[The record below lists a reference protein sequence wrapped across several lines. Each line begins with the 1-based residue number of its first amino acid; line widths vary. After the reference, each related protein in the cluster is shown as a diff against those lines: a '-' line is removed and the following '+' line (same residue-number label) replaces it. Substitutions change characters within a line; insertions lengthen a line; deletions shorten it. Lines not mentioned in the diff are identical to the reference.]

1 MLKENKYYPK
11 VLDIFIKDLIS
22 KKYLIV
28 ALTSK
33 TYSEVIKLYQLNNI
47 KFAFS
52 VENGSSFFIP
62 RSINNNHLAF
72 KKVINNKAITSYE
85 ILRKL
90 KLIPIE
96 YKKNIIFIK
105 DLALEKQIKITKLK
119 KNELIDFNNR
129 EFSVSLIWNGTNSV
143 LYLFEKYLNKIN
155 LRATFGGKL
164 INISG
169 VHSKLDALIYF
180 KQMYL
185 KKFNAKKCIFIS
197 IGDSQNDVEI
207 LNYSDYSGIV
217 IRQDKRK
224 ISLIKNHK
232 VYISSSYAP
241 EGWVELLERITK
253 EMESENI

>member
-1 MLKENKYYPK
+1 M
-11 VLDIFIKDLIS
+11 
-22 KKYLIV
+22 
-28 ALTSK
+28 
-33 TYSEVIKLYQLNNI
+33 
-47 KFAFS
+47 
-52 VENGSSFFIP
+52 
-62 RSINNNHLAF
+62 
-72 KKVINNKAITSYE
+72 
-85 ILRKL
+85 
-90 KLIPIE
+90 
-96 YKKNIIFIK
+96 
-105 DLALEKQIKITKLK
+105 
-119 KNELIDFNNR
+119 
-129 EFSVSLIWNGTNSV
+129 
-143 LYLFEKYLNKIN
+143 
-155 LRATFGGKL
+155 

-185 KKFNAKKCIFIS
+185 KKFNTKKCISIS